1 MAEMSNSG
9 QEKGDLAGKCTYFSF
24 ININSQIYEVHRLFW
39 PISGKN
45 INVKVLKKTPELKSR
60 FAAILDWMVVN
71 YFAAKYAS

>member
-45 INVKVLKKTPELKSR
+45 INVEVLKKKHL
-60 FAAILDWMVVN
+60 N
-71 YFAAKYAS
+71 